1 MKFLTDTCFWLHSFE
16 LFTNKII
23 DIRSVFNDFQW
34 GITSEIRKELINFEN
49 EGFLNYD
56 NIDIVPVS
64 DDEILRIQKIYPT
77 TSHFDIADQTLIV
90 AALREPCVILTD
102 DGGLLM
108 ESQALQIKA
117 LFLPQFL
124 LSLVK
129 EGVVSKNTY
138 YQCLRY
144 WEKTKSY
151 PKKQLKIWKAKLQ
164 III

>member
-16 LFTNKII
+16 LFSNKII

-34 GITSEIRKELINFEN
+34 GITSEIRKEFINFEN
-49 EGFLNYD
+49 ESFLNYD

-64 DDEILRIQKIYPT
+64 NDEILRSQKKYPT
-77 TSHFDIADQTLIV
+77 ISNFDLADQTLII
-90 AALREPCVILTD
+90 AALREPSTILTD

-108 ESQALQIKA
+108 ESQALHINA
-117 LFLPQFL
+117 FFLSQFL

-129 EGVVSKNTY
+129 DGIVPKNTY

-144 WEKTKSY
+144 WEKTKTY

-164 III
+164 IIK

>member
-23 DIRSVFNDFQW
+23 DIRLVFNDFQW
-34 GITSEIRKELINFEN
+34 GITSEIRRELINFEN

-56 NIDIVPVS
+56 NINIGSVS
-64 DDEILRIQKIYPT
+64 DDELLRFQKKHPT
-77 TSHFDIADQTLIV
+77 ISHFDIADQTLIV

-124 LSLVK
+124 LNLVK

-144 WEKTKSY
+144 WEKNKSY
-151 PKKQLKIWKAKLQ
+151 PKKQLKIWKAKFQ
-164 III
+164 IIN

>member
-16 LFTNKII
+16 LFINKII

-34 GITSEIRKELINFEN
+34 GITSEIRTELINFEN

-56 NIDIVPVS
+56 NINIVSVS
-64 DDEILRIQKIYPT
+64 NDEILKFQIKYPT
-77 TSHFDIADQTLIV
+77 ISHFDIADQTLIII
-90 AALREPCVILTD
+90 ALSEPCVILTD

-124 LSLVK
+124 LNLVK
-129 EGVVSKNTY
+129 EGVVPKNTY

-164 III
+164 IIN